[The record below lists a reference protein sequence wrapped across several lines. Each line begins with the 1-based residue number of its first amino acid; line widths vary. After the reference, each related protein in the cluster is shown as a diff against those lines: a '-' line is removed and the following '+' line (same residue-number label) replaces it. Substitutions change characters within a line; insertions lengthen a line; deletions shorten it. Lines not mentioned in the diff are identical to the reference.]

1 MRKLSRRTFV
11 SSAAAV
17 SSCLLLRPYG
27 AAAARTLTLRYANNL
42 PPAHPLNVRA
52 AEAAARIAAETD
64 GAVALNLFPDNRFG
78 GDSEMLELVRVGG
91 VDIFTPSGLVLS
103 AVVPAAQI
111 NAVGFAFS
119 DYAQVWGAM
128 DGDLGAFIRRA
139 VERAGL
145 HMFGTVWDNGFRQ
158 CSTSSRPL
166 TVPGD
171 LAGLHIRVPVSR
183 LSISLFSALGAAPSG
198 LQYSELYEALKSGA
212 FEAQENPL
220 SIILSARFFEVQKYV
235 SLTNHIWDGF
245 FFVVNGD
252 RWRRLPADIR
262 TIVAR
267 AFDDAALLQRA
278 DIAAANAAARSVL
291 EDKGMVFNAV
301 DPEPFRRVLRKA
313 GFYAEWRAKFGPEA
327 WAILE
332 RHTGRLG

>member
-1 MRKLSRRTFV
+1 MRKLTRRTFV

-52 AEAAARIAAETD
+52 AEAAARIATETN
-64 GAVALNLFPDNRFG
+64 GEVGVSLFPDNRFG

-91 VDIFTPSGLVLS
+91 IDIFTPSGLVLS
-103 AVVPAAQI
+103 AMIPAAQI

-119 DYAQVWGAM
+119 DYAQIWNAM

-139 VERAGL
+139 VEQGGL
-145 HMFGTVWDNGFRQ
+145 HMLRMAWDNGFRQ
-158 CSTSSRPL
+158 CTASSRP
-166 TVPGD
+166 VAGPD
-171 LAGLHIRVPVSR
+171 DFAGLRIRVPVSR
-183 LSISLFSALGAAPSG
+183 LPISLFSALGAAPSG
-198 LQYSELYEALKSGA
+198 LQYSELYDALKTGV

-220 SIILSARFFEVQKYV
+220 SIILSARLFEVQKYV
-235 SLTNHIWDGF
+235 SLTNHVWDGF
-245 FFVVNGD
+245 FIVVNGGT
-252 RWRRLPADIR
+252 WRRLPADIR

-278 DIAAANAAARSVL
+278 DIAVANASARAVL
-291 EDKGMVFNAV
+291 ESKGMIFNST
-301 DPEPFRRVLRKA
+301 DPVPFRQALKKA
-313 GFYAEWRAKFGPEA
+313 GFYAEWRAKFGSEA
-327 WAILE
+327 WAVLE
-332 RHTGRLG
+332 RHTGHLS